1 MAKGK
6 NIGPPKSKYFKKQA
20 RKKVNK
26 RIKKFSADGK
36 ITKRETKRIAKASA
50 GYLKTGRLKR
60 MIRRNE
66 NVQTHN
72 KLRQRLKKFNVPN
85 LALPLPGGIDR
96 TPGGGPPKKPG
107 LGPYYPK
114 KPTPLP
120 IGGEFPSLDEARNTP
135 KPPGLGPTYEDPEPP
150 TLRDEIGEIQDTYT
164 DEMALA
170 DDPRNR
176 RYVLGIRT
184 KRGDRNRQGARGTF
198 GRKGKRIKGLTNT
211 SINL

>member
-1 MAKGK
+1 MDHPLYGGKLMAKGK

-26 RIKKFSADGK
+26 RIKKFSADGE
-36 ITKRETKRIAKASA
+36 ITKRESKRIAKASA

-60 MIRRNE
+60 MIGRNE
-66 NVQTHN
+66 DVQTHN
-72 KLRQRLKKFNVPN
+72 KLRKRLKKFNVPN

-96 TPGGGPPKKPG
+96 TPGGGPPK
-107 LGPYYPK
+107 
-114 KPTPLP
+114 
-120 IGGEFPSLDEARNTP
+120 
-135 KPPGLGPTYEDPEPP
+135 PPGLGPTYPPVIPEPLIPEPP
-150 TLRDEIGEIQDTYT
+150 TLREELQEIDDTYT

-170 DDPRNR
+170 DDPQNR